1 MCRRV
6 SAMLVAALALCA
18 PASALAQSAGDDQ
31 YRDPLGGKGQEPAES
46 ESGDGGGGGAGSTAP
61 APPATPTDST
71 AVEQQTATV
80 AGTLP
85 RTGAESGWVALAGL
99 LLVAAGAGLRRTART

>member
-6 SAMLVAALALCA
+6 SAMLVAAATLCT
-18 PASALAQSAGDDQ
+18 PASAFAQSAGDDQ
-31 YRDPLGGKGQEPAES
+31 YRDPFAGRGQEQAEG
-46 ESGDGGGGGAGSTAP
+46 ESDGTGGDGAGTTAP
-61 APPATPTDST
+61 APAATPTEST
-71 AVEQQTATV
+71 AAEPIATV

-85 RTGAESGWVALAGL
+85 RTGAESAWVALVGL